1 MELKITGIE
10 GSRDHVIEDVN
21 GIIFMVNIKNVNEDG
36 DSAINAGILGKFSPV
51 SMLLSLHNILKQDE
65 IKGILK
71 SAKFIQQFIDY
82 HKDRTGST
90 PHITIADIDTMIKTQ
105 QMLESIFGCLG
116 SEEVRTKECT
126 CEECSC
132 EREAVESEDTLE
144 SALKGKSKEQLE
156 AILAF
161 GNMLFGT
168 SN

>member
-1 MELKITGIE
+1 MKLKITSIE

-21 GIIFMVNIKNVNEDG
+21 GVIFMANIKNVNENG

-51 SMLLSLHNILKQDE
+51 SMLLSFHNILKQDE

-71 SAKFIQQFIDY
+71 SAKFIQQFIDSY
-82 HKDRTGST
+82 KDKTGSI
-90 PHITIADIDTMIKTQ
+90 PHLTLEDIDMMIKTQ
-105 QMLESIFGCLG
+105 QMLESVFSCLD
-116 SEEVRTKECT
+116 SEEVHTKEYT

-132 EREAVESEDTLE
+132 EREAAESEDTLE